1 MSPTRVCCGV
11 TTPCDTV
18 TFQRST
24 TIANLTALLLASQL
38 GRVDI
43 VRALLDGGADVNAK
57 RNDGLTALMTA
68 SQSGLVDFVQA
79 LIAKGADV
87 NAKDNNDLTAL
98 MVTRNAKIRAV
109 LVGAGQ
115 LTNQFGNTT
124 VLPMSTSCG
133 DRNVL

>member
-1 MSPTRVCCGV
+1 
-11 TTPCDTV
+11 
-18 TFQRST
+18 
-24 TIANLTALLLASQL
+24 LTALLL
-38 GRVDI
+38 
-43 VRALLDGGADVNAK
+43 
-57 RNDGLTALMTA
+57 A